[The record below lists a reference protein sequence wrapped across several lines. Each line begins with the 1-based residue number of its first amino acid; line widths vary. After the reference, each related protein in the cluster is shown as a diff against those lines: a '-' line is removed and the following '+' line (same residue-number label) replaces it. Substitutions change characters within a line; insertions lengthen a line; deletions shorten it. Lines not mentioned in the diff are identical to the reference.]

1 MEKKV
6 ALYSLLIGVCLL
18 LSGVVDAQQSSQDEA
33 AYVQTITLRAN
44 KIVQAL
50 SLTDSSLFYQVQNM
64 VANQYAAIKNVHDNF
79 NAKAKA
85 EAEAEAA
92 NTTSIEADRMTSLKV
107 QHNQFIASLSTVL
120 SVQQIDV
127 IKDGMTYGVLPKT
140 YKGYEEMILTLTPV
154 QKNQIY
160 AYLLEAREFAM
171 DAESSEKKHAWF
183 GKFKGKINNYLSAEG
198 YDMKKEG
205 IAWKERIAAQQNN
218 SK

>member
-79 NAKAKA
+79 NAKAK
-85 EAEAEAA
+85 AEAEAA

>member
-1 MEKKV
+1 MRKKV

-33 AYVQTITLRAN
+33 AYLQTITLRAN

-50 SLTDSSLFYQVQNM
+50 SVTDSTLFYQVQNM

-79 NAKAKA
+79 NKKAK
-85 EAEAEAA
+85 EETA
-92 NTTSIEADRMTSLKV
+92 NATSIEAERMAALKV
-107 QHNQFIASLSTVL
+107 QHNLFIASLSSVL

-140 YKGYEEMILTLTPV
+140 FKGYEEMILTLTPA

-160 AYLLEAREFAM
+160 AYLIEAREFAM

>member
-1 MEKKV
+1 MRKKV

-33 AYVQTITLRAN
+33 AYLQTITLRAN

-50 SLTDSSLFYQVQNM
+50 SVTDSSLFYQVQNM

-79 NAKAKA
+79 NKKAK
-85 EAEAEAA
+85 EESA
-92 NTTSIEADRMTSLKV
+92 NVTSIEAERMAALKV

-120 SVQQIDV
+120 SVQQIDL

-140 YKGYEEMILTLTPV
+140 FKGYEEMILTLTPA

-205 IAWKERIAAQQNN
+205 IAWKERIAAQQNI

>member
-1 MEKKV
+1 MKKKV

-33 AYVQTITLRAN
+33 AYLQTITLRAN

-79 NAKAKA
+79 NKKAK
-85 EAEAEAA
+85 EEAA
-92 NTTSIEADRMTSLKV
+92 NATSNEAERMDVLKV
-107 QHNQFIASLSTVL
+107 QHNLFIASLSTVL

-140 YKGYEEMILTLTPV
+140 FKGYEEMILTLTPV

-183 GKFKGKINNYLSAEG
+183 GKYKGKINNYLSAEG

>member
-1 MEKKV
+1 MRKKV

-33 AYVQTITLRAN
+33 AYLQTITLRAN

-50 SLTDSSLFYQVQNM
+50 SVTDSSLFYQVQNM

-79 NAKAKA
+79 NKKAK
-85 EAEAEAA
+85 EEAA
-92 NTTSIEADRMTSLKV
+92 NATSIEAERMAALKV
-107 QHNQFIASLSTVL
+107 QHNQFIASLSSVL

-140 YKGYEEMILTLTPV
+140 FKGYEEMILTLTPA

-205 IAWKERIAAQQNN
+205 IAWKERIAAQQNI

>member
-1 MEKKV
+1 MRKKV

-33 AYVQTITLRAN
+33 AYLQTITLRAN

-50 SLTDSSLFYQVQNM
+50 SVTDSTLFYQVQNM

-79 NAKAKA
+79 NKKAK
-85 EAEAEAA
+85 EETA
-92 NTTSIEADRMTSLKV
+92 NATSIEAERMAALKV
-107 QHNQFIASLSTVL
+107 QHNLFIASLSSVL
-120 SVQQIDV
+120 SVQQINV

-140 YKGYEEMILTLTPV
+140 FKGYEEMILTLTPA

-205 IAWKERIAAQQNN
+205 IAWKERIAAQQNI

>member
-1 MEKKV
+1 MRKKV

-33 AYVQTITLRAN
+33 AYLQTITLRAN

-50 SLTDSSLFYQVQNM
+50 SVTDSTLFYQVQNM

-79 NAKAKA
+79 NKKAK
-85 EAEAEAA
+85 EETA
-92 NTTSIEADRMTSLKV
+92 NATSIEAERMAALKV
-107 QHNQFIASLSTVL
+107 QHNQFIASLSSVL

-140 YKGYEEMILTLTPV
+140 FKGYEEMILTLTPA
-154 QKNQIY
+154 QKDKIY
-160 AYLLEAREFAM
+160 TYLLEAREFAM

-183 GKFKGKINNYLSAEG
+183 GKFRGKINNYLSAEG

>member
-1 MEKKV
+1 MRKKV

-33 AYVQTITLRAN
+33 AYLQTITLRAN

-50 SLTDSSLFYQVQNM
+50 SVTDSTLFYQVQNM

-79 NAKAKA
+79 NKKAK
-85 EAEAEAA
+85 EETA
-92 NTTSIEADRMTSLKV
+92 NATSIEAERMAALKV
-107 QHNQFIASLSTVL
+107 QHNQFIASLSSVL

-140 YKGYEEMILTLTPV
+140 FKGYEEMILTLTPA
-154 QKNQIY
+154 QKDKIY
-160 AYLLEAREFAM
+160 TYLLEAREFAM

-205 IAWKERIAAQQNN
+205 IAWKERIAAQQNI

>member
-1 MEKKV
+1 MRKKV
-6 ALYSLLIGVCLL
+6 ALYSLLIGVCVL
-18 LSGVVDAQQSSQDEA
+18 LSGVADAQQSSQDEA

-44 KIVQAL
+44 KIIQAL
-50 SLTDSSLFYQVQNM
+50 SLTDSTLFYQVQNI
-64 VANQYAAIKNVHDNF
+64 VAGQYAAIKNVHDNF
-79 NAKAKA
+79 NKKAK
-85 EAEAEAA
+85 EEEAA
-92 NTTSIEADRMTSLKV
+92 NVTSIDADRMASLKL
-107 QHNQFIASLSTVL
+107 QHNQFIASLSKLL
-120 SVQQIDV
+120 SIQQIDI

-140 YKGYEEMILTLTPV
+140 FKGYEEMILTLTPV

-183 GKFKGKINNYLSAEG
+183 GKFKGKINNYLSSEG

-218 SK
+218 NIK

>member
-1 MEKKV
+1 MRKKV

-33 AYVQTITLRAN
+33 AYLQTITLRAN

-50 SLTDSSLFYQVQNM
+50 SVTDSTLFYQVQNM

-79 NAKAKA
+79 NKKAK
-85 EAEAEAA
+85 EETA
-92 NTTSIEADRMTSLKV
+92 NATSIEAERMAALKV
-107 QHNQFIASLSTVL
+107 QHNLFIASLSSVL

-140 YKGYEEMILTLTPV
+140 FKGYEEMILTLTPA

-205 IAWKERIAAQQNN
+205 IAWKERIAAQQNI

>member
-1 MEKKV
+1 MKKKV

-33 AYVQTITLRAN
+33 AYLQTITLRAN

-79 NAKAKA
+79 NKKAK
-85 EAEAEAA
+85 EEAA
-92 NTTSIEADRMTSLKV
+92 NATSNEADRMDVLKV
-107 QHNQFIASLSTVL
+107 QHNLFIASLSTVL

-140 YKGYEEMILTLTPV
+140 FKGYEEMILTLTPV

-183 GKFKGKINNYLSAEG
+183 GKYKGKINNYLSAEG

>member
-1 MEKKV
+1 MRKKV

-33 AYVQTITLRAN
+33 AYLQTITLRAN

-50 SLTDSSLFYQVQNM
+50 SVTDSTLFYQVQNM

-79 NAKAKA
+79 NKKAK
-85 EAEAEAA
+85 EETA
-92 NTTSIEADRMTSLKV
+92 NATSIEAERMAALKV
-107 QHNQFIASLSTVL
+107 QHNLFIASLSSVL

-140 YKGYEEMILTLTPV
+140 FKGYEEMILTLTPA

-160 AYLLEAREFAM
+160 AYLIEAREFAM

-183 GKFKGKINNYLSAEG
+183 GKYKGKINNYLSAEG

-205 IAWKERIAAQQNN
+205 IAWKERIAAQQNI

>member
-1 MEKKV
+1 MRKKV

-33 AYVQTITLRAN
+33 AYLQTITLRAN

-79 NAKAKA
+79 NKKAK
-85 EAEAEAA
+85 EEAA
-92 NTTSIEADRMTSLKV
+92 NATSNEADRMDVLKV
-107 QHNQFIASLSTVL
+107 QHNLFIASLSTVL

-140 YKGYEEMILTLTPV
+140 FKGYEEMILTLTPV

>member
-1 MEKKV
+1 MRKKV

-33 AYVQTITLRAN
+33 AYLQTITLRSN

-50 SLTDSSLFYQVQNM
+50 SVTDSSLFYQVQNM

-79 NAKAKA
+79 NKKAK
-85 EAEAEAA
+85 AEAA
-92 NTTSIEADRMTSLKV
+92 NTTSIEAERMAALKV

-120 SVQQIDV
+120 SVQQIDL

-140 YKGYEEMILTLTPV
+140 FKGYEEMILTLTPA

>member
-1 MEKKV
+1 MRKKV

-33 AYVQTITLRAN
+33 AYLQTITLRSN

-50 SLTDSSLFYQVQNM
+50 SVTDSSLFYQVQNM

-79 NAKAKA
+79 NKKAK
-85 EAEAEAA
+85 EEAA
-92 NTTSIEADRMTSLKV
+92 NATSIEAERMAALNV

-120 SVQQIDV
+120 SVQQIDL

-140 YKGYEEMILTLTPV
+140 FKGYEEMILTLTPA

-205 IAWKERIAAQQNN
+205 IAWKERIAAQQNI

>member
-1 MEKKV
+1 MKKNV

-18 LSGVVDAQQSSQDEA
+18 ISDLTSAQQTLSEEA
-33 AYVQTITLRAN
+33 AYLQTITLRAN

-50 SLTDSSLFYQVQNM
+50 SLTDSTLFYQVQNI
-64 VANQYAAIKNVHDNF
+64 VAGQYAAIKNVHDQF
-79 NAKAKA
+79 NKQAKS
-85 EAEAEAA
+85 EDE
-92 NTTSIEADRMTSLKV
+92 RMASLKQ
-107 QHNQFIASLSTVL
+107 QHNQFINTLSNVLSTK
-120 SVQQIDV
+120 QIDV

-140 YKGYEEMILTLTPV
+140 FKGYEEMILTLTPV
-154 QKNQIY
+154 QKDKIY
-160 AYLLEAREFAM
+160 NYLLEAREYAM

-183 GKFKGKINNYLSAEG
+183 GKYKGKINNYLSAEG

>member
-1 MEKKV
+1 MKKKV

-33 AYVQTITLRAN
+33 AYLQTITLRAN

-79 NAKAKA
+79 NKKAK
-85 EAEAEAA
+85 EEAA
-92 NTTSIEADRMTSLKV
+92 NATSNEADRMDVLKV
-107 QHNQFIASLSTVL
+107 QHNLFIASLSTVL

-140 YKGYEEMILTLTPV
+140 FKGYEEMILTLTPV

>member
-1 MEKKV
+1 MKKKV

-33 AYVQTITLRAN
+33 AYLQTITLRAN

-79 NAKAKA
+79 NKKAK
-85 EAEAEAA
+85 EEAA
-92 NTTSIEADRMTSLKV
+92 NATSNEADRMDVLKV
-107 QHNQFIASLSTVL
+107 QHNLFIASLSTVL

-140 YKGYEEMILTLTPV
+140 FKGYEEMILTLTPV

-205 IAWKERIAAQQNN
+205 IAWKERIAAQQNI

>member
-79 NAKAKA
+79 NAKAK
-85 EAEAEAA
+85 AEAA

>member
-1 MEKKV
+1 MRKKV

-33 AYVQTITLRAN
+33 AYLQTITLRAN

-50 SLTDSSLFYQVQNM
+50 SVTDSSLFYQVQNM

-79 NAKAKA
+79 NKKAK
-85 EAEAEAA
+85 EESA
-92 NTTSIEADRMTSLKV
+92 NATSIEAERMAALKV

-120 SVQQIDV
+120 SVQQIDL

-140 YKGYEEMILTLTPV
+140 FKGYEEMILTLTPA

-205 IAWKERIAAQQNN
+205 IAWKERIAAQQNI

>member
-1 MEKKV
+1 MRKKV
-6 ALYSLLIGVCLL
+6 ALYSLLIGVCVL
-18 LSGVVDAQQSSQDEA
+18 LSGVADAQQSSQDEA

-44 KIVQAL
+44 KIIQAL
-50 SLTDSSLFYQVQNM
+50 SLTDSTLFYQVQNI
-64 VANQYAAIKNVHDNF
+64 VAGQYAAIKNVHDNF
-79 NAKAKA
+79 NKKAK
-85 EAEAEAA
+85 EEAA
-92 NTTSIEADRMTSLKV
+92 NVTSIDADRMASLKL
-107 QHNQFIASLSTVL
+107 QHNQFIASLSKLL

-140 YKGYEEMILTLTPV
+140 FKGYEEMILTLTPV

-183 GKFKGKINNYLSAEG
+183 GKFKGKINNYLSSEG

-218 SK
+218 NIK

>member
-1 MEKKV
+1 MRKKV

-33 AYVQTITLRAN
+33 AYLQTITLRAN

-50 SLTDSSLFYQVQNM
+50 SVTDSTLFYQVQNM

-79 NAKAKA
+79 NKKAK
-85 EAEAEAA
+85 EETA
-92 NTTSIEADRMTSLKV
+92 NATSIEAERMAALKV
-107 QHNQFIASLSTVL
+107 QHNLFIASLSSVL
-120 SVQQIDV
+120 SVQQINV

-140 YKGYEEMILTLTPV
+140 FKGYEEMILTLTPA

-160 AYLLEAREFAM
+160 AYLIEAREFAM

-205 IAWKERIAAQQNN
+205 IAWKERIAAQQNI

>member
-1 MEKKV
+1 MRKKV

-33 AYVQTITLRAN
+33 AYLQTITLRAN

-50 SLTDSSLFYQVQNM
+50 SVTDSTLFYQVQNM

-79 NAKAKA
+79 NKKAK
-85 EAEAEAA
+85 EETA
-92 NTTSIEADRMTSLKV
+92 NATSIEAERMAALKV
-107 QHNQFIASLSTVL
+107 QHNLFIASLSSVL

-140 YKGYEEMILTLTPV
+140 FKGYEEMILTLTPA

-160 AYLLEAREFAM
+160 AYLIEAREFAM

-205 IAWKERIAAQQNN
+205 IAWKERIAAQQNI

>member
-1 MEKKV
+1 MRKKV

-33 AYVQTITLRAN
+33 AYLQTITLRAN

-50 SLTDSSLFYQVQNM
+50 SVTDSSLFYQVQNM
-64 VANQYAAIKNVHDNF
+64 VVNQYAAIKKVHDNF
-79 NAKAKA
+79 NKKAK
-85 EAEAEAA
+85 EETA
-92 NTTSIEADRMTSLKV
+92 NATSIEAERMAALKV
-107 QHNQFIASLSTVL
+107 QHNQFIASLSSVL
-120 SVQQIDV
+120 SVQQIDL

-140 YKGYEEMILTLTPV
+140 FKGYEEMILTLTPA

>member
-1 MEKKV
+1 MRKKV

-33 AYVQTITLRAN
+33 AYLQTITLRAN

-50 SLTDSSLFYQVQNM
+50 SVTDSSLFYQVQNM

-79 NAKAKA
+79 NKKAK
-85 EAEAEAA
+85 EAA
-92 NTTSIEADRMTSLKV
+92 ANAISNEADRMAALKV

-140 YKGYEEMILTLTPV
+140 FKGYEEMILTLTPA

-205 IAWKERIAAQQNN
+205 IAWKERIAAQQNI

>member
-1 MEKKV
+1 MRKKV

-33 AYVQTITLRAN
+33 DYLQTITLRAN
-44 KIVQAL
+44 KIVQSL
-50 SLTDSSLFYQVQNM
+50 SVTDSSLFYQVQNM
-64 VANQYAAIKNVHDNF
+64 VVNQYAAIKNVHDNF
-79 NAKAKA
+79 NKKAK
-85 EAEAEAA
+85 EETA
-92 NTTSIEADRMTSLKV
+92 NATSIEAERMAALKV
-107 QHNQFIASLSTVL
+107 QHNQFIASLSSVL
-120 SVQQIDV
+120 SVQQIDF

-140 YKGYEEMILTLTPV
+140 FKGYEEMILTLTPA

>member
-1 MEKKV
+1 MKKKV

-18 LSGVVDAQQSSQDEA
+18 ISDVTAAQQTLSEEA
-33 AYVQTITLRAN
+33 AYVQTITLRSN
-44 KIVQAL
+44 KIIQAL
-50 SLTDSSLFYQVQNM
+50 SLTDSTLFYQLQTL
-64 VANQYAAIKNVHDNF
+64 VANEYAATKNIHDNYNKQVAAASE
-79 NAKAKA
+79 NATTI
-85 EAEAEAA
+85 EAE
-92 NTTSIEADRMTSLKV
+92 RMASLKL
-107 QHNQFIASLSTVL
+107 QHNQFIASLSKLL
-120 SVQQIDV
+120 SIQQIDI

-140 YKGYEEMILTLTPV
+140 FKGYEEMILTLTPV

-183 GKFKGKINNYLSAEG
+183 GKFKGKINNYLSSEG

-218 SK
+218 NIK

>member
-1 MEKKV
+1 MRKKV

-33 AYVQTITLRAN
+33 AYLQTITLRAN

-50 SLTDSSLFYQVQNM
+50 SVTDSSLFYQVQNM

-79 NAKAKA
+79 NKKAK
-85 EAEAEAA
+85 EEAA
-92 NTTSIEADRMTSLKV
+92 NATSIEAERMAALKV

-120 SVQQIDV
+120 SVQQIDL

-140 YKGYEEMILTLTPV
+140 FKGYEEMILTLTPA

-205 IAWKERIAAQQNN
+205 IAWKERIAAQQNI

>member
-1 MEKKV
+1 MKKKV

-18 LSGVVDAQQSSQDEA
+18 ISDVTAAQQTLSEEA

-44 KIVQAL
+44 KIIQAL
-50 SLTDSSLFYQVQNM
+50 SLTDSTLFYQVQNI
-64 VANQYAAIKNVHDNF
+64 VAGQYAAIKNVHDNF
-79 NAKAKA
+79 NKKAK
-85 EAEAEAA
+85 EEEAA
-92 NTTSIEADRMTSLKV
+92 NVTSIDADRMASLKL
-107 QHNQFIASLSTVL
+107 QHNQFIASLSKLL

-140 YKGYEEMILTLTPV
+140 FKGYEEMILTLTPV

-183 GKFKGKINNYLSAEG
+183 GKFKGKINNYLSSEG

-218 SK
+218 NIK

>member
-1 MEKKV
+1 MRKKV

-33 AYVQTITLRAN
+33 AYLQTITLRAN

-50 SLTDSSLFYQVQNM
+50 SVTDSSLFYQVQNM

-79 NAKAKA
+79 NKKAK
-85 EAEAEAA
+85 AEAA
-92 NTTSIEADRMTSLKV
+92 NTTSIEAERMAALKV

-120 SVQQIDV
+120 SVQQIDL

-140 YKGYEEMILTLTPV
+140 FKGYEEMILTLTPA

-205 IAWKERIAAQQNN
+205 IAWKERIAAQQNI

>member
-1 MEKKV
+1 MRKKV

-33 AYVQTITLRAN
+33 AYLQTITLRAN

-50 SLTDSSLFYQVQNM
+50 SVTDSSLFYQVQNM
-64 VANQYAAIKNVHDNF
+64 VVNQYAAIKNVHDNF
-79 NAKAKA
+79 NKKAK
-85 EAEAEAA
+85 EETA
-92 NTTSIEADRMTSLKV
+92 NATSIEAERMAALKV
-107 QHNQFIASLSTVL
+107 QHNQFIASLSSVL
-120 SVQQIDV
+120 SVQQIDL

-140 YKGYEEMILTLTPV
+140 FKGYEEMILTLTPA

-205 IAWKERIAAQQNN
+205 IAWKERIAAQQNI

>member
-1 MEKKV
+1 MRKKV

-33 AYVQTITLRAN
+33 AYLQTITLRAN

-50 SLTDSSLFYQVQNM
+50 SVTDSTLFYQVQNM

-79 NAKAKA
+79 NKKAK
-85 EAEAEAA
+85 EETA
-92 NTTSIEADRMTSLKV
+92 NATSIEAERMAALKV
-107 QHNQFIASLSTVL
+107 QHNLFIASLSSVL

-127 IKDGMTYGVLPKT
+127 IKDGMTFGVLPKT
-140 YKGYEEMILTLTPV
+140 FKGYEEMILTLTPA

-160 AYLLEAREFAM
+160 AYLIEAREFAM

-205 IAWKERIAAQQNN
+205 IAWKERIAAQQNI

>member
-1 MEKKV
+1 MKKKV

-33 AYVQTITLRAN
+33 AYLQTITLRAN

-50 SLTDSSLFYQVQNM
+50 SVTDSTLFYQVQNM
-64 VANQYAAIKNVHDNF
+64 IANQYAAIKNVHDNF
-79 NAKAKA
+79 NKKAK
-85 EAEAEAA
+85 EETA
-92 NTTSIEADRMTSLKV
+92 NATSIEAERMAALKV
-107 QHNQFIASLSTVL
+107 QHNQFIASPSSVL
-120 SVQQIDV
+120 SVQQIDD

-140 YKGYEEMILTLTPV
+140 FKGYEEMILTLTPT

-183 GKFKGKINNYLSAEG
+183 GKFKGKINNYLSSEG

-205 IAWKERIAAQQNN
+205 IAWKERIAAQQNI

>member
-1 MEKKV
+1 MRKKV

-33 AYVQTITLRAN
+33 DYLQTITLRAN

-50 SLTDSSLFYQVQNM
+50 SVTDSSLFYQVQNM
-64 VANQYAAIKNVHDNF
+64 VVNQYAAIKNVHDNF
-79 NAKAKA
+79 NKKAK
-85 EAEAEAA
+85 EETA
-92 NTTSIEADRMTSLKV
+92 NATSIEAERMAALKV
-107 QHNQFIASLSTVL
+107 QHNQFIASLSSVL

-140 YKGYEEMILTLTPV
+140 FKGYEEMILTLTPA

>member
-1 MEKKV
+1 MRKKV

-33 AYVQTITLRAN
+33 AYLQTITLRAN

-50 SLTDSSLFYQVQNM
+50 SVTDSTLFYQVQNM

-79 NAKAKA
+79 NKKAK
-85 EAEAEAA
+85 EETA
-92 NTTSIEADRMTSLKV
+92 NATSIEAERMAALKV
-107 QHNQFIASLSTVL
+107 QHNLFIASLSSVL

-140 YKGYEEMILTLTPV
+140 FKGYEEMILTLTPA

-160 AYLLEAREFAM
+160 AYLIEAREFAM

-183 GKFKGKINNYLSAEG
+183 RKFKDKINNYLSAEG

-205 IAWKERIAAQQNN
+205 IAWKERIAAQQNI

>member
-1 MEKKV
+1 MKKKV

-18 LSGVVDAQQSSQDEA
+18 ISDLTSAQQTLSEEA
-33 AYVQTITLRAN
+33 AYLQTITLRAN

-50 SLTDSSLFYQVQNM
+50 SLTDSTLFYQVQNI
-64 VANQYAAIKNVHDNF
+64 VAGQYASIKNVHDQF
-79 NAKAKA
+79 NKQAKS
-85 EAEAEAA
+85 EDE
-92 NTTSIEADRMTSLKV
+92 RMASLKQ
-107 QHNQFIASLSTVL
+107 QHNQFINTLSNVLSTK
-120 SVQQIDV
+120 QIDV

-140 YKGYEEMILTLTPV
+140 FKGYEEMILTLTPV
-154 QKNQIY
+154 QKDKIY
-160 AYLLEAREFAM
+160 NYLLEAREYAM

-183 GKFKGKINNYLSAEG
+183 GKYKGKINNYLSAEG

>member
-1 MEKKV
+1 MRKKV

-33 AYVQTITLRAN
+33 AYLQTITLRAN

-50 SLTDSSLFYQVQNM
+50 SVTDSTLFYQVQNM

-79 NAKAKA
+79 NKKAK
-85 EAEAEAA
+85 EETA
-92 NTTSIEADRMTSLKV
+92 NATSIEAERMAALKV
-107 QHNQFIASLSTVL
+107 QHNLFIASLSSVL
-120 SVQQIDV
+120 SVQQIDL

-140 YKGYEEMILTLTPV
+140 FKGYEEMILTLTPA

-160 AYLLEAREFAM
+160 AYLIEAREFAM

>member
-1 MEKKV
+1 MRKKV

-33 AYVQTITLRAN
+33 DYLQTITLRAN
-44 KIVQAL
+44 KIVQSL
-50 SLTDSSLFYQVQNM
+50 SVTDSSLFYQVQNM
-64 VANQYAAIKNVHDNF
+64 VVNQYAAIKNVHDNF
-79 NAKAKA
+79 NKKAK
-85 EAEAEAA
+85 EETA
-92 NTTSIEADRMTSLKV
+92 NATSIEAERMAALKV
-107 QHNQFIASLSTVL
+107 QHNQFIASLSSVL

-140 YKGYEEMILTLTPV
+140 FKGYEEMILTLTPA